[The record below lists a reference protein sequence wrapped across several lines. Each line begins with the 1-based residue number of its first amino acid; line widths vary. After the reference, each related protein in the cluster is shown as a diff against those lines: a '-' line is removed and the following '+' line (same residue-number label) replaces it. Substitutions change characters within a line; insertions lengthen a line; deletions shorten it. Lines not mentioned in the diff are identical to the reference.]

1 MSIRTEDSTFTSW
14 ILEVDRRLL
23 WAVLALV
30 LVGAIF
36 VVSAGSVSAER
47 INQPW
52 YYFLVKSIPFYVI
65 GLITLFVASM
75 LKKKWVLGISALN
88 VCVGLALLAWT
99 CVAPY
104 KIKGSA
110 RFVHTP
116 ITNIS
121 PSDIMKPGFVIL
133 TAWFLYKMHSAY
145 GDNMFLSRDAWRFR
159 KLSWWTYLAI
169 FVPVLL
175 IMFLHPDGGTAF
187 FYTITFGGMTF
198 VAGLPWL
205 IVIGLV
211 GFGLV
216 AGLAAFMIMPHVHAR
231 FMSFFTGQ
239 GDRYQVTQSIQSIQH
254 GGLLGSGDDAFVK
267 ESLPDAHTDFIYAA
281 IVEDFGAI
289 VACVLL
295 CALVYVL
302 KRLTTDAMT
311 SRNPFVFY
319 ATGGAA
325 ILFGTQVCINL
336 ATTLHLMPPKGM
348 TLPFIS
354 YGGSSFIGFCLLFGM
369 ILALVREDKWK

>member
-1 MSIRTEDSTFTSW
+1 M
-14 ILEVDRRLL
+14 
-23 WAVLALV
+23 
-30 LVGAIF
+30 
-36 VVSAGSVSAER
+36 
-47 INQPW
+47 
-52 YYFLVKSIPFYVI
+52 
-65 GLITLFVASM
+65 
-75 LKKKWVLGISALN
+75 
-88 VCVGLALLAWT
+88 
-99 CVAPY
+99 
-104 KIKGSA
+104 
-110 RFVHTP
+110 
-116 ITNIS
+116 
-121 PSDIMKPGFVIL
+121 
-133 TAWFLYKMHSAY
+133 
-145 GDNMFLSRDAWRFR
+145 
-159 KLSWWTYLAI
+159 
-169 FVPVLL
+169 
-175 IMFLHPDGGTAF
+175 
-187 FYTITFGGMTF
+187 
-198 VAGLPWL
+198 
-205 IVIGLV
+205 
-211 GFGLV
+211 
-216 AGLAAFMIMPHVHAR
+216 
-231 FMSFFTGQ
+231 
-239 GDRYQVTQSIQSIQH
+239 
-254 GGLLGSGDDAFVK
+254 GSGDDAFVK

>member
-1 MSIRTEDSTFTSW
+1 MSIRTEDSKFTSW

-75 LKKKWVLGISALN
+75 LQKKWVLGISALN

-175 IMFLHPDGGTAF
+175 IMFLHPDVGTAF
-187 FYTITFGGMTF
+187 LYTITFGGMTF

-211 GFGLV
+211 CFGLV
-216 AGLAAFMIMPHVHAR
+216 AGWAAFMIMPHVHAR
-231 FMSFFTGQ
+231 FMSFFTGE
-239 GDRYQVTQSIQSIQH
+239 GDRYQITHSSQSSQH